1 MPELAATHVV
11 PELAATLDALAA
23 DAMSR
28 CTVCGRCAEVCPTAR
43 EVGIDLADPQRLVR
57 GLIALTDDGASGGDA
72 ERWVTACDSSGQCSA
87 ICPEQIN
94 VRQWVSIARLRAAQA
109 TRDEQSRKD
118 EHARRFRSMSH
129 AVRLLASMQMPSDAL
144 SRILAP
150 AERRQ
155 AEVLFYTGCNVLKTS
170 HIVFNVMDILEAL
183 GVDFDVV
190 GGPSHCCG
198 VYQFQ
203 AGDTDA
209 YDKIGGRT
217 FRRFGESGASQVLTW
232 CPTCTKNFDEIEV
245 DRAPPSFGLDHVS
258 VFLASRIDEL
268 RARFAD
274 LPPRRAVI
282 HEHQGIAGTRESVR
296 ALMEAVPNLTV
307 LDLPQDSGFSYA
319 CGGVAARY
327 VERERDIHHNMAEG
341 AAAVGADLLI
351 TTYHSCHRA
360 LAGAEA
366 HYPFRVANF
375 TDVLAEALGRGGRT
389 DFYKLYKSGGEMA
402 EAVEAARTHLESNGV
417 RVSEVTIAALTD
429 EMFAETG
436 LAGAPEPFRDAFAK
450 LAR

>member
-1 MPELAATHVV
+1 
-11 PELAATLDALAA
+11 
-23 DAMSR
+23 
-28 CTVCGRCAEVCPTAR
+28 
-43 EVGIDLADPQRLVR
+43 
-57 GLIALTDDGASGGDA
+57 
-72 ERWVTACDSSGQCSA
+72 
-87 ICPEQIN
+87 
-94 VRQWVSIARLRAAQA
+94 
-109 TRDEQSRKD
+109 
-118 EHARRFRSMSH
+118 
-129 AVRLLASMQMPSDAL
+129 
-144 SRILAP
+144 
-150 AERRQ
+150 
-155 AEVLFYTGCNVLKTS
+155 LFYTGCNVLKTS

-203 AGDTDA
+203 AGDVDA

-245 DRAPPSFGLDHVS
+245 DRAAPSFGLDHIS

-268 RARFAD
+268 RAQFVD
-274 LPPRRAVI
+274 QPPRRAVI
-282 HEHQGIAGTRESVR
+282 HEHQGIPGTRESVR

-307 LDLPQDSGFSYA
+307 VDLPQDSGFSYA

-327 VERERDIHHNMAEG
+327 VERERDIHRNMAEG
-341 AAAVGADLLI
+341 AAAAGADLLI

-366 HYPFRVANF
+366 GYPFRVVNF

-402 EAVEAARTHLESNGV
+402 EAVEAARHHLESNGV
-417 RVSEVTIAALTD
+417 RVSEETIAALTD

-436 LAGAPEPFRDAFAK
+436 LAGSPRPFREAFAK
-450 LAR
+450 LAEQ